1 MPRAR
6 DPDAPRRGRLP
17 AGAPHERP
25 RSLGPSG
32 RAAPGLVALAGS
44 LLPLLRRLV
53 AGSEGP
59 WSGILLPASNGAVS
73 PEVGS
78 RPLFLSE
85 GPFGGC
91 GSGAGNCRAA
101 RSAGRGGR
109 RVGAVGRLVREG
121 GRPDGPAGRRRPRRR
136 GRSGHDL
143 LDVRARLPTSGP
155 RGVLRGSAVL
165 AGGELAGP
173 GTAAARAPALRTER
187 RAVGQ
192 GEDGRAGRRQ

>member
-6 DPDAPRRGRLP
+6 DQDAPRLGGLP

-32 RAAPGLVALAGS
+32 RAAPGAVALPRA
-44 LLPLLRRLV
+44 LLALLRRPV
-53 AGSEGP
+53 TGP
-59 WSGILLPASNGAVS
+59 ERRWSGILLPASNGAVS

-91 GSGAGNCRAA
+91 GSGAGNRRAA

-109 RVGAVGRLVREG
+109 R
-121 GRPDGPAGRRRPRRR
+121 
-136 GRSGHDL
+136 
-143 LDVRARLPTSGP
+143 
-155 RGVLRGSAVL
+155 
-165 AGGELAGP
+165 
-173 GTAAARAPALRTER
+173 
-187 RAVGQ
+187 
-192 GEDGRAGRRQ
+192 